1 MAALGGVSPKADRNG
16 GVTGGGG
23 YDRIATGYGSPNGMR
38 GGVIGGGNQRT
49 GLNNRGGGG
58 YNNNN
63 NNDNTSLRATITGNQ
78 YTAAENTARQIKT
91 DALKSALSIQIEEK
105 RRRQALDKQRR
116 VEMERREEER
126 VKREQNEI
134 RVQYQVEHREQ
145 RKKEADLAEA
155 NRQTVELAKQ
165 KTAAAVAAMANGGGE
180 AGATETREKGFS
192 PNRNA
197 LRTPP
202 GAGGY
207 SPTLNGRSSEGG
219 GGGGG
224 GRSGGGRSGGGRNGG
239 GRGSGGRESGGR
251 GSMTV
256 LRRELNDQHSS
267 LLRKIEEQK
276 NTIEV
281 LRKNFE
287 MYQQGGLMSAR
298 GNVGNGGNG
307 GASYGGGGG
316 DYGGYGNMQQQ
327 QRGSGGGGGDQNGW
341 APGRQ
346 GMLAGTGKVV
356 LQNIDLDNPD
366 QLDNMLLDF
375 VNKRGGY
382 GPAKMNMPQF

>member
-1 MAALGGVSPKADRNG
+1 
-16 GVTGGGG
+16 
-23 YDRIATGYGSPNGMR
+23 
-38 GGVIGGGNQRT
+38 
-49 GLNNRGGGG
+49 
-58 YNNNN
+58 
-63 NNDNTSLRATITGNQ
+63 
-78 YTAAENTARQIKT
+78 
-91 DALKSALSIQIEEK
+91 
-105 RRRQALDKQRR
+105 
-116 VEMERREEER
+116 
-126 VKREQNEI
+126 
-134 RVQYQVEHREQ
+134 
-145 RKKEADLAEA
+145 
-155 NRQTVELAKQ
+155 
-165 KTAAAVAAMANGGGE
+165 
-180 AGATETREKGFS
+180 
-192 PNRNA
+192 
-197 LRTPP
+197 
-202 GAGGY
+202 
-207 SPTLNGRSSEGG
+207 
-219 GGGGG
+219 
-224 GRSGGGRSGGGRNGG
+224 
-239 GRGSGGRESGGR
+239 
-251 GSMTV
+251 MTV

-298 GNVGNGGNG
+298 GNDGNG
-307 GASYGGGGG
+307 GANYGGGGE

-327 QRGSGGGGGDQNGW
+327 QRGGGGGGGGGGSGGGDQNGW